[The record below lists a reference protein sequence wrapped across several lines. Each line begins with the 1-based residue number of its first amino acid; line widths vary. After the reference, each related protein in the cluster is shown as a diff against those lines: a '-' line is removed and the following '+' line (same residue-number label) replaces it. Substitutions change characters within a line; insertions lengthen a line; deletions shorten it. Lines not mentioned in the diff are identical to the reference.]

1 MDILL
6 LFPPISLKERYGK
19 RIGTVKGIV
28 PPLGLAFLA
37 SFVRQKDFS
46 VKVIDA
52 VADDFTN
59 EKLIEYQYC
68 PNVEIM
74 KDYNTLEI
82 VAFNATMT
90 FIDLKSAFLRS
101 HTSVAKRKEMAYYEF
116 RQNNFY
122 STYGVSTRV

>member
-1 MDILL
+1 
-6 LFPPISLKERYGK
+6 
-19 RIGTVKGIV
+19 
-28 PPLGLAFLA
+28 
-37 SFVRQKDFS
+37 
-46 VKVIDA
+46 
-52 VADDFTN
+52 
-59 EKLIEYQYC
+59 
-68 PNVEIM
+68 M